1 LTFATGDPVPQ
12 PVALYRPKKLHAQVV
27 ERLGQLIVEGHYAE
41 GDKLPVEA
49 ELSAAYGVS
58 HSVMREVIKILM
70 AKGLVQSRPR
80 VGTVVQSRTD
90 WNMLDA
96 DVLSWTIGSL
106 PESEFLDMLFD
117 ARMAIEPGAAQLAA
131 KHGTD
136 EDIASICRAYRDMEA
151 AQTPA
156 ALLEPDLRFHL
167 AIGDASHNPLVR
179 HVVRAMHKA
188 LAVSI
193 SLTSRHP
200 NTYALS
206 QPRHKAIMQAL
217 VKRDGNAAAR
227 ATVRLLEESRED
239 FNALPRTVKKQRRA

>member
-1 LTFATGDPVPQ
+1 M
-12 PVALYRPKKLHAQVV
+12 LHAQVV
-27 ERLGQLIVEGHYAE
+27 ERLGQLIVDGYYAE

-49 ELSAAYGVS
+49 ELSVAYGVS

-80 VGTVVQSRTD
+80 VGTVVRSRAG
-90 WNMLDA
+90 WNLLDA
-96 DVLSWTIGSL
+96 DVLNWTINAL
-106 PESEFLDMLFD
+106 PEAEFLDMLFD

-136 EDIASICRAYRDMEA
+136 EDIAAISQAYRDMEA
-151 AQTPA
+151 ADSPA

-167 AIGDASHNPLVR
+167 AIGDASHNALIR
-179 HVVRAMHKA
+179 HIVRALHTA

-200 NTYALS
+200 DTYALS
-206 QPRHKAIMQAL
+206 QPRHKAIMHAL
-217 VKRDGNAAAR
+217 VRRDGNAAAK
-227 ATVRLLEESRED
+227 ATIKLLEESRED
-239 FNALPRTVKKQRRA
+239 FNALAAGGRGRGGSASSEARRRRP

>member
-1 LTFATGDPVPQ
+1 MSQ
-12 PVALYRPKKLHAQVV
+12 PVTAFRPKKLHAQVV
-27 ERLGQLIVEGHYAE
+27 ERLGQLIVDGHYAE

-49 ELSAAYGVS
+49 ELSVEYGVS

-80 VGTVVQSRTD
+80 VGTVVQSRAS

-96 DVLSWTIGSL
+96 DVLTWTINAL
-106 PESEFLDMLFD
+106 PEAQFLDMLFE

-131 KHGTD
+131 VHGTD
-136 EDIASICRAYRDMEA
+136 EDIEAIVQAYRDMQA
-151 AQTPA
+151 AESPA

-167 AIGDASHNPLVR
+167 AIGDASHNPLIR
-179 HVVRAMHKA
+179 HIVRALHTA

-217 VKRDGNAAAR
+217 VRRDGKAAAK
-227 ATVRLLEESRED
+227 ATIRLLEESRED
-239 FNALPRTVKKQRRA
+239 FNALAAGDRGRDASAK

>member
-1 LTFATGDPVPQ
+1 MTQ
-12 PVALYRPKKLHAQVV
+12 PVALFRPKKLHAQVV
-27 ERLGQLIVEGHYAE
+27 ERIGQLIVGGQYAAGE
-41 GDKLPVEA
+41 KLPVEA
-49 ELSAAYGVS
+49 KLATTYGVS

-70 AKGLVQSRPR
+70 AKGLVHSRPR
-80 VGTVVQSRTD
+80 VGTVVRCRKD
-90 WNMLDA
+90 WNMLDG
-96 DVLSWTIGSL
+96 DVLHWTINTL
-106 PESEFLDMLFD
+106 PAPEFLDMLFD

-131 KHGTD
+131 QHGTE
-136 EDIASICRAYRDMEA
+136 EDIEAICRAYRDMETA
-151 AQTPA
+151 ESPA

-167 AIGDASHNPLVR
+167 AIGDASHNPLIR
-179 HVVRAMHKA
+179 HVVRALHRA

-217 VKRDGNAAAR
+217 VKRDAKGAAK

-239 FNALPRTVKKQRRA
+239 FNALPKAVEKSTKS

>member
-1 LTFATGDPVPQ
+1 MTESLAFA
-12 PVALYRPKKLHAQVV
+12 RPKRLHAQVV
-27 ERLGQLIVEGHYAE
+27 ERIGQLIVGGHFAE
-41 GDKLPVEA
+41 GEKLPVEA

-58 HSVMREVIKILM
+58 HSVIREVTKILM

-80 VGTVVQSRTD
+80 IGTVVQSRTG

-96 DVLSWTIGSL
+96 DVLAWTIKSL
-106 PESEFLDMLFD
+106 PEAEFLDMLFD

-136 EDIASICRAYRDMEA
+136 AEIAAIAQAYRDMEA
-151 AQTPA
+151 AETPA

-167 AIGDASHNPLVR
+167 AIGDASHNPLIR
-179 HVVRAMHKA
+179 HIVRAMHNA

-200 NTYALS
+200 NTHALS
-206 QPRHKAIMQAL
+206 QPRHKAIMLAL

-227 ATVRLLEESRED
+227 ATVRLLEESRAD
-239 FNALPRTVKKQRRA
+239 FEALPRAVEK

>member
-1 LTFATGDPVPQ
+1 MSQ
-12 PVALYRPKKLHAQVV
+12 PITILRPKKLHAQVV
-27 ERLGQLIVEGHYAE
+27 EQLGQLIVGGHYAE

-49 ELSAAYGVS
+49 ELCVRYCVS

-80 VGTVVQSRTD
+80 VGTVVQRRAR

-96 DVLSWTIGSL
+96 DVLHWTINSL
-106 PESEFLDMLFD
+106 PEDEFLDMLFE

-131 KHGTD
+131 LHGTD
-136 EDIASICRAYRDMEA
+136 ADIEAIERAYRDMEA
-151 AQTPA
+151 AESPE

-167 AIGDASHNPLVR
+167 AIGDASHNPLIR
-179 HVVRAMHKA
+179 HIVRALHKA

-206 QPRHKAIMQAL
+206 QPRHKAIMQAI
-217 VKRDGNAAAR
+217 VRRDGSAAAK
-227 ATVRLLEESRED
+227 ATMRLLEESRED
-239 FNALPRTVKKQRRA
+239 FNAVAGADKPAARRSEARRRRP